1 MLYTIIELIEY
12 LGEDNN
18 KKLVA
23 SLQSLYTLNLISYPR
38 THDRTITKKDLESLE
53 RLLNIQNSRIS
64 PDSVFKS
71 IFLCPLRPLQIPRTS
86 INMSQIETF
95 LYELITES
103 NIAWLMGKD
112 LSDLRNQSNDIKT
125 FKELTK

>member
-1 MLYTIIELIEY
+1 MLYTIDELIKY

-18 KKLVA
+18 KKLVT
-23 SLQSLYTLNLISYPR
+23 SLQSLYTLKLISYPR
-38 THDRTITKKDLESLE
+38 THDRAITKKDLESLE
-53 RLLNIQNSRIS
+53 YLLNIQNSRVS
-64 PDSVFKS
+64 TVSEFQS
-71 IFLCPLRPLQIPRTS
+71 IFSPIRPLQIPRPS
-86 INMSQIETF
+86 INMNQIETF
-95 LYELITES
+95 LYKLITDS

>member
-1 MLYTIIELIEY
+1 MLYTIDELIKY

-18 KKLVA
+18 KKLVT
-23 SLQSLYTLNLISYPR
+23 SLQSLYTLELISYPR
-38 THDRTITKKDLESLE
+38 THDRAITKKDLESLE

-64 PDSVFKS
+64 PDSGFKS
-71 IFLCPLRPLQIPRTS
+71 IFGPLRPLQIPRPS
-86 INMSQIETF
+86 INMNQIETF
-95 LYELITES
+95 LYKLITDS

>member
-53 RLLNIQNSRIS
+53 HLLNIQNSRIS
-64 PDSVFKS
+64 TDSGFKS
-71 IFLCPLRPLQIPRTS
+71 IFGPLRPLQIPRPS
-86 INMSQIETF
+86 INMNQIETF
-95 LYELITES
+95 LYELITDS

>member
-1 MLYTIIELIEY
+1 MLYTIDELIKY

-18 KKLVA
+18 KKLVT
-23 SLQSLYTLNLISYPR
+23 SLQSLYTLELISYPR

-64 PDSVFKS
+64 PDSGFKS
-71 IFLCPLRPLQIPRTS
+71 IFGPLRPLQIPRPS
-86 INMSQIETF
+86 INMNQIETF
-95 LYELITES
+95 LYELITDS

>member
-64 PDSVFKS
+64 PDSGFKS
-71 IFLCPLRPLQIPRTS
+71 IFGPLRPLQIPRPS
-86 INMSQIETF
+86 INMNQIETLF
-95 LYELITES
+95 VRTHY
-103 NIAWLMGKD
+103 
-112 LSDLRNQSNDIKT
+112 
-125 FKELTK
+125 

>member
-64 PDSVFKS
+64 PDSG
-71 IFLCPLRPLQIPRTS
+71 
-86 INMSQIETF
+86 
-95 LYELITES
+95 YE
-103 NIAWLMGKD
+103 
-112 LSDLRNQSNDIKT
+112 IK
-125 FKELTK
+125 FNV